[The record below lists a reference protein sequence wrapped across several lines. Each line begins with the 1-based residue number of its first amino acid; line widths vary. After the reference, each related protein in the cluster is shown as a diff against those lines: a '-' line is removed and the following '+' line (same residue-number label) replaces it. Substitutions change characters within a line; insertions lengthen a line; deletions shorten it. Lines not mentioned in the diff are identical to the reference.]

1 MILRIGMVTPLVHVL
16 RVVVLAM
23 TSLMLF
29 ESNAVAGELPLLEET
44 SGSSSQTG
52 PMRPVESRRY
62 QPTVE
67 PPRVVEEISNTLLQ
81 TQAASVEEAN
91 IPTLHLDLPAP
102 SMVAERMASKLSDG
116 PQKVG
121 FNRRVA
127 DFLERSLAISRSWQ
141 WQALPNG
148 ERVTRVQVVS
158 PGASALRV
166 GVRVGGLPS
175 QGELRFFSGQ
185 TGQGRAY
192 RIRAKDV
199 LQIVKHNR
207 NAGERAG
214 SDPDVYW
221 SPTLEDDKAVVEI
234 RLESQVDSSKVDL
247 EIDAVSHLVIDP
259 KQSRILLPYAASS
272 CELDVNCY
280 STINQNGEDISNA
293 VARMVFTSA
302 EGTFACTG
310 TLLAD
315 RTDSKTPYFLTAH
328 HCISTTS
335 EASSLETTWFYESSA
350 CNATTQ
356 SANTQTR
363 SGGATLLETYA
374 NNDMTLLR
382 LNEQPPAGAVYAGWF
397 SDVPGERYTAI
408 HHPKG
413 DWKKISFGG
422 DQGLYG
428 CSLVSADKIICS
440 PSSTGPYFQFFI
452 DEGFGE
458 PGSSGS
464 GVFKDNAYLVGTLSS
479 GSQLASCNNVYSY
492 YGRFQV
498 GYDNGINKWLENSKI
513 GNLENPQ
520 PSSYQSGITVI
531 SGWACI
537 PGSNQG
543 NPEIGQVTI
552 EIDGNTTMQ
561 ASYGTAREDTRS
573 TCGDDNNGFG
583 LLLNTNR
590 LGAGLHTIRALA
602 DGQEI
607 GRASFTVT
615 TLGVE
620 YLRDVSA
627 AYGVPSFPTA
637 NQKVVIRWQENLQ
650 NFVISSRATITSQ
663 SLMAQLVA
671 NDAVPELQRLAID
684 PVATAPT
691 PQASSAL
698 LGHLEN
704 PQPASYLSGITVF
717 SGWACQP
724 GTEIKRVDVE
734 IDGSPLQ
741 ASYGT
746 ERLDTVGVC
755 GDTNN
760 GWGLL
765 FNVNR
770 LGDGQHTV
778 RALVDGSELGQA
790 DFTVTTLGAEYL
802 QGVSGTY
809 RLMDFPKN
817 GDSVVVTWQENL
829 QNFVIKSASVR

>member
-1 MILRIGMVTPLVHVL
+1 MILRIGMVTPLSHVL
-16 RVVVLAM
+16 RVVILAI
-23 TSLMLF
+23 TALMLF

-67 PPRVVEEISNTLLQ
+67 SPRVVEEISNTLLQ

-91 IPTLHLDLPAP
+91 IPILHLDLPAP
-102 SMVAERMASKLSDG
+102 SMVAERMASKLSGG

-127 DFLERSLAISRSWQ
+127 DFLEQSLVISRSWQ
-141 WQALPNG
+141 WQTLPNG
-148 ERVTRVQVVS
+148 ERVTRVQVAS

-166 GVRVGGLPS
+166 GVRVRGLPL

-185 TGQGRAY
+185 AGQGRAY

-199 LQIVKHNR
+199 LQIVERNR

-221 SPTLEDDKAVVEI
+221 SPTLEGDKAVVEI
-234 RLESQVDSSKVDL
+234 RLESQADSSKVDL
-247 EIDAVSHLVIDP
+247 EIDTVSHLVVDP
-259 KQSRILLPYAASS
+259 KQSSILLPYAASS

-280 STINQNGEDISNA
+280 STINGKGSDISNA
-293 VARMVFTSA
+293 VARMIYVTA
-302 EGTFACTG
+302 EGAFVCTG

-315 RTDSKTPYFLTAH
+315 RADSKTPFFLTAH
-328 HCISTTS
+328 HCISTAA

-350 CNATTQ
+350 CNSNTQ
-356 SANTQTR
+356 STNTQTR
-363 SGGATLLETYA
+363 TGGATLLETYT

-382 LNEQPPAGAVYAGWF
+382 LNEQPPAGVVYAGWF
-397 SDVPGERYTAI
+397 SDTVGEQYTAI
-408 HHPKG
+408 HHPSG
-413 DWKKISFGG
+413 DWKKISFGTE
-422 DQGLYG
+422 QGLFS
-428 CSLVSADKIICS
+428 CSTSSADGVFCT
-440 PSSTGPYFQFFI
+440 PNSTGPYLRYFI
-452 DEGFGE
+452 DKGFSE

-464 GVFKDNAYLVGTLSS
+464 GIFKDNTYLVGTLTAGS
-479 GSQLASCNNVYSY
+479 GVCNNAFSV

-498 GYDNGINKWLENSKI
+498 GYDNGINKWLESNKV

-650 NFVISSRATITSQ
+650 NFVISSRATIASQ
-663 SLMAQLVA
+663 SLMAPLVA
-671 NDAVPELQRLAID
+671 TDAVPELQRLAID

-770 LGDGQHTV
+770 LGDGQHTA
-778 RALVDGSELGQA
+778 RALVDGSELGRA

-809 RLMDFPKN
+809 RLMDFPKS

-829 QNFVIKSASVR
+829 QNFVIKEANVR